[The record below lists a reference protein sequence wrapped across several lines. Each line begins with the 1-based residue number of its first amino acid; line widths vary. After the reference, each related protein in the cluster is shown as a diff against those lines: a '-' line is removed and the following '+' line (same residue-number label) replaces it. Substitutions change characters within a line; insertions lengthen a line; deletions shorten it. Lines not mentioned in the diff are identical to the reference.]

1 MLFEFYY
8 QRRSKIFYLFL
19 SVILLLSALM
29 FVSQI
34 MLIQSHLRHFQ
45 YYVEEAL
52 ARGETIQEILE
63 QPFSISMNQNT
74 EIVDNPLKYHYVAYH
89 SSFAALNVQNG
100 VNQLLSSSFFVLFPF
115 FSGVYGIVIA
125 NADIK
130 YHTMKIRRCLD
141 SQWQIN
147 RHKIGAGFL
156 SLIIFI
162 LASLILFL
170 MLQSFSRFF
179 VQADKSTQID
189 EALIR
194 QISYLEKAP
203 LQLSV
208 LLGFAFLSFLVC
220 YYFTTVVKNSFITLC
235 LLGSYFLFLPPLG
248 KYDLKNI
255 LLYLYPKIFNTNAST
270 FRINSGT
277 RAEFGMF
284 HVCILCGMIVLYVYL
299 MEFVQQKYSVI
310 TEK

>member
-1 MLFEFYY
+1 
-8 QRRSKIFYLFL
+8 
-19 SVILLLSALM
+19 
-29 FVSQI
+29 
-34 MLIQSHLRHFQ
+34 
-45 YYVEEAL
+45 
-52 ARGETIQEILE
+52 
-63 QPFSISMNQNT
+63 
-74 EIVDNPLKYHYVAYH
+74 
-89 SSFAALNVQNG
+89 
-100 VNQLLSSSFFVLFPF
+100 
-115 FSGVYGIVIA
+115 
-125 NADIK
+125 
-130 YHTMKIRRCLD
+130 MKIRRCLD

-220 YYFTTVVKNSFITLC
+220 YYFTTVVKNSFVSLC
-235 LLGSYFLFLPPLG
+235 HLGSYFLFLPPLG

-277 RAEFGMF
+277 RVEFG
-284 HVCILCGMIVLYVYL
+284 IEYIVIIGIGIIIYIWT
-299 MEFVQQKYSVI
+299 MEKLQRMWSSP

>member
-19 SVILLLSALM
+19 SVILLLSTLM

-63 QPFSISMNQNT
+63 QPFSISMNENT

-89 SSFAALNVQNG
+89 SSFTALNVQNG

-147 RHKIGAGFL
+147 RHKIGSGFL

-170 MLQSFSRFF
+170 ILQSFSRFF

-220 YYFTTVVKNSFITLC
+220 YYFTTVVKNSFVSLC
-235 LLGSYFLFLPPLG
+235 LLESYFLFLPPLG

-277 RAEFGMF
+277 RVEFG
-284 HVCILCGMIVLYVYL
+284 IEYIVIIGIGIIIYIWT
-299 MEFVQQKYSVI
+299 MEKLQRMWSSP

>member
-19 SVILLLSALM
+19 SIILLLSTLM
-29 FVSQI
+29 FVSQV

-130 YHTMKIRRCLD
+130 YYTMKIRRCLD

-220 YYFTTVVKNSFITLC
+220 YYFTTVVKNSFVSLC

-277 RAEFGMF
+277 RVEFG
-284 HVCILCGMIVLYVYL
+284 IEYIVIIGIGIIIYIWT
-299 MEFVQQKYSVI
+299 MEKLQRMWSSP

>member
-74 EIVDNPLKYHYVAYH
+74 EIVDNPLKYYYVAYH

-156 SLIIFI
+156 SLTIFI
-162 LASLILFL
+162 LASLSLFL
-170 MLQSFSRFF
+170 TLQSFSRFF
-179 VQADKSTQID
+179 VQADKSMK
-189 EALIR
+189 R
-194 QISYLEKAP
+194 
-203 LQLSV
+203 
-208 LLGFAFLSFLVC
+208 
-220 YYFTTVVKNSFITLC
+220 
-235 LLGSYFLFLPPLG
+235 
-248 KYDLKNI
+248 
-255 LLYLYPKIFNTNAST
+255 
-270 FRINSGT
+270 
-277 RAEFGMF
+277 
-284 HVCILCGMIVLYVYL
+284 
-299 MEFVQQKYSVI
+299 
-310 TEK
+310 

>member
-1 MLFEFYY
+1 
-8 QRRSKIFYLFL
+8 
-19 SVILLLSALM
+19 
-29 FVSQI
+29 
-34 MLIQSHLRHFQ
+34 
-45 YYVEEAL
+45 
-52 ARGETIQEILE
+52 
-63 QPFSISMNQNT
+63 
-74 EIVDNPLKYHYVAYH
+74 
-89 SSFAALNVQNG
+89 
-100 VNQLLSSSFFVLFPF
+100 
-115 FSGVYGIVIA
+115 
-125 NADIK
+125 
-130 YHTMKIRRCLD
+130 MKIRRCLD

-162 LASLILFL
+162 LASLILFS

-220 YYFTTVVKNSFITLC
+220 YYFTTVAKNSFVSLC

-277 RAEFGMF
+277 RVEFG
-284 HVCILCGMIVLYVYL
+284 IEYIVIIGIGIIIYIWT
-299 MEFVQQKYSVI
+299 MEKLQRMWSSP

>member
-52 ARGETIQEILE
+52 RGETIQEILE

-156 SLIIFI
+156 SLTIFI
-162 LASLILFL
+162 LASLSLFL
-170 MLQSFSRFF
+170 TLQSFSRFF

-194 QISYLEKAP
+194 QIS
-203 LQLSV
+203 LS
-208 LLGFAFLSFLVC
+208 
-220 YYFTTVVKNSFITLC
+220 
-235 LLGSYFLFLPPLG
+235 
-248 KYDLKNI
+248 
-255 LLYLYPKIFNTNAST
+255 
-270 FRINSGT
+270 
-277 RAEFGMF
+277 
-284 HVCILCGMIVLYVYL
+284 
-299 MEFVQQKYSVI
+299 
-310 TEK
+310 

>member
-63 QPFSISMNQNT
+63 QSFSISMNQNT

-156 SLIIFI
+156 SLTIFI
-162 LASLILFL
+162 LASLSLFL
-170 MLQSFSRFF
+170 TLQSFSRFF

-235 LLGSYFLFLPPLG
+235 LLGIYFLFLPPLG

-277 RAEFGMF
+277 RVEFGMF